1 MLEQGT
7 PAGTQAVAR
16 RKIGLYIHAT
26 VYAAVNVLLITINLS
41 TTPGKLWFTWAL
53 LGWGIGL
60 LAHAAAAFSLTGQ
73 RREWR
78 ATQRRLRREWR
89 ATQRR
94 LRREWRATRRQL
106 RREWLARS
114 LEGVPPAPQ

>member
-16 RKIGLYIHAT
+16 RKAGLYIHAT

-41 TTPGKLWFTWAL
+41 TATGRLWFQWPL

-60 LAHAAAAFSLTGQ
+60 LAHAAAAFSLAGREGTRRGL
-73 RREWR
+73 RRER
-78 ATQRRLRREWR
+78 RRLRRE
-89 ATQRR
+89 
-94 LRREWRATRRQL
+94 RRQGAPAG
-106 RREWLARS
+106 AR
-114 LEGVPPAPQ
+114 P

>member
-16 RKIGLYIHAT
+16 RKAGLYIHAT

-41 TTPGKLWFTWAL
+41 TGTGRLWFQWPL

-60 LAHAAAAFSLTGQ
+60 LAHAAAAFSLAGRQGT
-73 RREWR
+73 RRRIRKER
-78 ATQRRLRREWR
+78 RRLRRE
-89 ATQRR
+89 RR
-94 LRREWRATRRQL
+94 DGA
-106 RREWLARS
+106 LAGAR
-114 LEGVPPAPQ
+114 P

>member
-16 RKIGLYIHAT
+16 RKAGLYIHAT

-41 TTPGKLWFTWAL
+41 SATGRLWFQWPL

-60 LAHAAAAFSLTGQ
+60 LAHAAAAFSLAGRQ
-73 RREWR
+73 G
-78 ATQRRLRREWR
+78 
-89 ATQRR
+89 
-94 LRREWRATRRQL
+94 TRRQL
-106 RREWLARS
+106 RRERRGGAPA
-114 LEGVPPAPQ
+114 GVRP

>member
-16 RKIGLYIHAT
+16 RKVGLYIHAT
-26 VYAAVNVLLITINLS
+26 VYATVNVLLITINLS
-41 TTPGKLWFTWAL
+41 TATGQLWFQWPL

-60 LAHAAAAFSLTGQ
+60 LAHAAAAFSLVGR

-78 ATQRRLRREWR
+78 AARRQLRKEWRDTRRRLRREWR
-89 ATQRR
+89 EGAP
-94 LRREWRATRRQL
+94 AV
-106 RREWLARS
+106 ARS
-114 LEGVPPAPQ
+114 